1 MKLILDCQPGDMGTA
16 LQLVF
21 QVMRSNPQQ
30 KIGRGSAVRENVGGK
45 VFEVIRNQ
53 DSYTVKASS
62 K

>member
-1 MKLILDCQPGDMGTA
+1 MKLILDCEPQHMGTA
-16 LQLVF
+16 MNLVF

-30 KIGRGSAVRENVGGK
+30 KVGRGSAVRENINGK

-53 DSYTVKASS
+53 DSYTVKATG

>member
-1 MKLILDCQPGDMGTA
+1 MKLILDCNPSDMGTA
-16 LQLVF
+16 MNLVF

-30 KIGRGSAVRENVGGK
+30 KVGRGSAVRENVGGK

-53 DSYTVKASS
+53 DSYTVKASG

>member
-1 MKLILDCQPGDMGTA
+1 MKLILDCNPADMGTA
-16 LQLVF
+16 MNLVF

-30 KIGRGSAVRENVGGK
+30 KIGRGSAVRENIGGK

-53 DSYTVKASS
+53 DSYTVKASG

>member
-1 MKLILDCQPGDMGTA
+1 MKLILDGNPGDFGNMM
-16 LQLVF
+16 QFVF

-30 KIGRGSAVRENVGGK
+30 KIGRGSAVRENIGGK

>member
-1 MKLILDCQPGDMGTA
+1 MKIILDANPGDMGTA

-30 KIGRGSAVRENVGGK
+30 KVGRGSAVRENVGGK

-53 DSYTVKASS
+53 DSYTVKASG